1 MTMRALFRGS
11 GWGFGEG
18 RGPGTGDFLE
28 SEEPGEEIFFEGRGP
43 GTWIL
48 LEGEERRL
56 FAEAPRQLPDVLAS
70 LDEIAA
76 SGDPNLI
83 AAGFISYEAGV
94 WIEGSAALVRQ
105 HEFLPF
111 AEFSVFRLRDA
122 ARRAP
127 AAPEPSAPFT
137 FEETARAE
145 RVLSSALAE
154 QSAERSLSSNDW
166 ASRVEAIRDA
176 IARGDVYQVNLTRR
190 TRFAARVGPFALARA
205 LNADNPVPFAVT
217 LARDEWAVVSNSPE
231 LFLDVDLAARRAVTK
246 PIKGTIARGATEAE
260 DGVRRRELLDSAKDA
275 AENVMIVDLLRNDL
289 GKVAEPGRVETTA
302 LRALTSFRHLHHLES
317 TVEARLRPDV
327 RLSDVLRATLPGGS
341 ITGAPKRAAL
351 RFIHDLEKV
360 PRGAY
365 CGAAGFVRGDGRAV
379 FNVAI
384 RTAILGRDTVDYH
397 AGGGIVWDSNAEAEW
412 RETEAK
418 SREFGAA
425 MAALGTGEVRRET

>member
-1 MTMRALFRGS
+1 MKRRIVRADRP
-11 GWGFGEG
+11 E
-18 RGPGTGDFLE
+18 
-28 SEEPGEEIFFEGRGP
+28 
-43 GTWIL
+43 
-48 LEGEERRL
+48 
-56 FAEAPRQLPDVLAS
+56 QLPDVLAS
-70 LDEIAA
+70 LDEIAS

-94 WIEGSAALVRQ
+94 WLEGSTALVRP
-105 HEFLPF
+105 HDFLPF
-111 AEFSVFRLRDA
+111 AEFSVFDTRRSA
-122 ARRAP
+122 AVAP
-127 AAPEPSAPFT
+127 APPSP
-137 FEETARAE
+137 AE
-145 RVLSSALAE
+145 SPLIHLQRTGDRG
-154 QSAERSLSSNDW
+154 ERSLSSNEW
-166 ASRVEAIRDA
+166 SSGVEAIRDG
-176 IARGDVYQVNLTRR
+176 IARGDVYQVNLSRR
-190 TRFAARVGPFALARA
+190 TRFAARVEPFALARA
-205 LNADNPVPFAVT
+205 LYADNPVPFAVT
-217 LARDEWAVVSNSPE
+217 LVEDGWAVVSNSPE

-246 PIKGTIARGATEAE
+246 PIKGTIARGATDAE
-260 DGVRRRELLDSAKDA
+260 DAGRRRELLASAKDA

-302 LRALTSFRHLHHLES
+302 MRALKSFRHLHHLES
-317 TVEARLRPDV
+317 TVEARLRPDA

-351 RFIHDLEKV
+351 RFIHDLERV

-425 MAALGTGEVRRET
+425 MAALGSGRGAP